1 MYTLAMSLEEL
12 AALEQN
18 ITAELGAMQ
27 AERNLDFQDADE
39 SEAIGKDMAAL
50 EAELALVKAEKRRRE
65 QRAAIQPENPGIKE
79 IAELKTEIAAVQE
92 KKLRLTVEV
101 GLAQRGGVVNLHKV
115 TRLAGQIKVL
125 NRNKRRLK
133 LTLRRREMEQRSL
146 RNSTNEDIWLRKER
160 ISLETQLGRCGESSL
175 EDFIE
180 DSRGESQGD
189 GLVDSTTRDESAGI
203 LHTLSPLA
211 AKVLR
216 MRFGIGYE
224 RAHTLEEIGL
234 KFDLTRERIRQIEVT
249 ALRQLRAPQRGRR
262 LRALIAGR

>member
-1 MYTLAMSLEEL
+1 MSLEEL

-101 GLAQRGGVVNLHKV
+101 GLAQRGGVVTCTK
-115 TRLAGQIKVL
+115 
-125 NRNKRRLK
+125 
-133 LTLRRREMEQRSL
+133 
-146 RNSTNEDIWLRKER
+146 
-160 ISLETQLGRCGESSL
+160 
-175 EDFIE
+175 
-180 DSRGESQGD
+180 
-189 GLVDSTTRDESAGI
+189 
-203 LHTLSPLA
+203 
-211 AKVLR
+211 
-216 MRFGIGYE
+216 
-224 RAHTLEEIGL
+224 
-234 KFDLTRERIRQIEVT
+234 
-249 ALRQLRAPQRGRR
+249 
-262 LRALIAGR
+262 